1 MFKISMQY
9 INYNCHVYQI
19 LYFSFSFLLLILSIL
34 IFSNNTKINYF
45 QQNIFIKTF
54 AIRNEKF
61 MHTIFCLNH
70 NW

>member
-19 LYFSFSFLLLILSIL
+19 LYFSFSFFQ
-34 IFSNNTKINYF
+34 FSFLAIIKKINYF

-54 AIRNEKF
+54 VIKNEKF